1 MIWFNRTQPKI
12 TLPPA
17 SAKAR
22 VRARA
27 EKRLLR
33 QLERRNRRRDAQ
45 ASACQTQMQ
54 QPDHVLEVDR
64 LQSWFWTE
72 AGILKA
78 VDGVSFSI
86 SKGQTVCLAG
96 ESGCGKSVLGLS
108 LMRLLPS
115 PQGQIVGGAIRLDTG
130 AYACDIVRAPERTLE
145 QIRGNAV
152 SMIVQEPATSL
163 NPVLRVGEQILEP
176 IRLHQPELTF
186 IEGRARVLELLEQVG
201 ITNGEGVFT
210 QYPHTLSGGMRQRV
224 MIAMALACNPK
235 LLLADEPTTALDAT
249 IQAQILDL
257 LRELQQKTGV
267 SILLMTH
274 DLGVAAELAGRVVI
288 LYAGRVVEQG
298 TADDV
303 LRHPAHP
310 YTMGLLESNRL
321 AGRERGKLSSI
332 PGAVPEAVDRPD
344 RCYFYERCA
353 LRLPVCAG
361 GYPNEVC
368 VSPSHT
374 ASCYRCGTG
383 GEEK

>member
-1 MIWFNRTQPKI
+1 MKKRFTTESIL
-12 TLPPA
+12 LPPA

-27 EKRLLR
+27 EKKLLR
-33 QLERRNRRRDAQ
+33 QLERQNNRKHTPLGDY
-45 ASACQTQMQ
+45 QTQMKN
-54 QPDHVLEVDR
+54 PEHVLEIDQ
-64 LQSWFWTE
+64 LQSWFWTD

-78 VDGVSFSI
+78 VDGVSFSV

-108 LMRLLPS
+108 LMRLLPR

-130 AYACDIVRAPERTLE
+130 AYVCDVVHAPERALE
-145 QIRGNAV
+145 QIRGNAIA
-152 SMIVQEPATSL
+152 MIVQEPATSL
-163 NPVLRVGEQILEP
+163 NPVFRVGEQMLEP
-176 IRLHQPELTF
+176 IRLHQPELTPA
-186 IEGRARVLELLEQVG
+186 EGRARVLELLEQVG
-201 ITNGEGVFT
+201 IADGEGAFA

-274 DLGVAAELAGRVVI
+274 DLGVAAELADWVVI

-310 YTMGLLESNRL
+310 YTVGLIESNRL

-332 PGAVPEAVDRPD
+332 PGAVPEVIDRPD
-344 RCYFYERCA
+344 RCYFYERCT
-353 LRLPVCAG
+353 LRLPVCAS
-361 GYPNEVC
+361 GYPDEVC
-368 VSPSHT
+368 VSPLHT

-383 GEEK
+383 GEPQ

>member
-1 MIWFNRTQPKI
+1 MIWFNRQKPI
-12 TLPPA
+12 LLPPA
-17 SAKAR
+17 SAKPR
-22 VRARA
+22 VRARTIT
-27 EKRLLR
+27 RLFR
-33 QLERRNRRRDAQ
+33 QLERQNNRKHTPT
-45 ASACQTQMQ
+45 STYQTQMQ
-54 QPDHVLEVDR
+54 HPEHVLEIDH

-78 VDGVSFSI
+78 VDGVSFSV

-108 LMRLLPS
+108 LMRLLPR

-130 AYACDIVRAPERTLE
+130 ANVCDVARAPERTLE

-152 SMIVQEPATSL
+152 SLIVQEPATSL

-176 IRLHQPELTF
+176 IRLHQPELSPA
-186 IEGRARVLELLEQVG
+186 EGKARVLELLKQVG
-201 ITNGEGVFT
+201 IADGEGVFA

-257 LRELQQKTGV
+257 LRELQRKTGV

-274 DLGVAAELAGRVVI
+274 DLGVAAELADRVVI

-321 AGRERGKLSSI
+321 TGRERGKLSSI
-332 PGAVPEAVDRPD
+332 PGAVPEAIDRPD

-361 GYPNEVC
+361 GYPDEVY
-368 VSPSHT
+368 VSPLHT
-374 ASCYRCGTG
+374 ASCYRCGSG

>member
-12 TLPPA
+12 SLPPA

-22 VRARA
+22 VRTRA
-27 EKRLLR
+27 IKRLFR
-33 QLERRNRRRDAQ
+33 QMERQQNRKHTP
-45 ASACQTQMQ
+45 SSTYQTQMQ
-54 QPDHVLEVDR
+54 QPDHVLEIDQ

-108 LMRLLPS
+108 LMRLLPR

-130 AYACDIVRAPERTLE
+130 AYVCDMARAPERALE

-163 NPVLRVGEQILEP
+163 NPVFRVGEQILES
-176 IRLHQPELTF
+176 IRLHQPELTPA
-186 IEGRARVLELLEQVG
+186 EGKARVLELLEQVG
-201 ITNGEGVFT
+201 IAGGKDVFE

-224 MIAMALACNPK
+224 MIAMALACNPR
-235 LLLADEPTTALDAT
+235 LILADEPTTALDAT

-274 DLGVAAELAGRVVI
+274 DLGVAAELADRVVI

-298 TADDV
+298 TASDV
-303 LRHPAHP
+303 LQHPAHP
-310 YTMGLLESNRL
+310 YTIGLIESNRL
-321 AGRERGKLSSI
+321 RGRERGRLSSI
-332 PGAVPEAVDRPD
+332 PGAVPEAVGLPD

-361 GYPNEVC
+361 GYPDEVRI
-368 VSPSHT
+368 SPTHT
-374 ASCYRCGTG
+374 ASCYRCGTR

>member
-1 MIWFNRTQPKI
+1 MKKGFTTESIL
-12 TLPPA
+12 LPPA

-27 EKRLLR
+27 EKKLLR
-33 QLERRNRRRDAQ
+33 QLERQNNRKHTPLGDY
-45 ASACQTQMQ
+45 QTQMKN
-54 QPDHVLEVDR
+54 PEHVLEVDQ
-64 LQSWFWTE
+64 LQSWFFTD

-78 VDGVSFSI
+78 VDGVSFSV

-108 LMRLLPS
+108 LMRLLPR
-115 PQGQIVGGAIRLDTG
+115 PQGQIVGGEIRLDTG
-130 AYACDIVRAPERTLE
+130 GSVCDVARAPERALE
-145 QIRGNAV
+145 QIRGNAIA
-152 SMIVQEPATSL
+152 MIVQEPATSL
-163 NPVLRVGEQILEP
+163 NPVFRVGEQMLEP
-176 IRLHQPELTF
+176 IRLHQPELTPA
-186 IEGRARVLELLEQVG
+186 EGKARVLKLLEQVG
-201 ITNGEGVFT
+201 IADGEGVFA

-274 DLGVAAELAGRVVI
+274 DLGVAAELADRVVI

-332 PGAVPEAVDRPD
+332 PGAVPEAIDRPD

-361 GYPNEVC
+361 GYPDEVC
-368 VSPSHT
+368 VSPLHT
-374 ASCYRCGTG
+374 ASCYRCKTG
-383 GEEK
+383 GEPQ